1 MSPEPARI
9 LVADDEQGM
18 REACRR
24 VLVSEGYEVEVAQ
37 DGVAALELCEAGKPF
52 AAALID
58 LKMPRMGGLELI
70 ERLRENDADTVLF
83 VITAYASI
91 DTAVEATKRGAY
103 GYIPKP
109 FTPAELLLPVK
120 NGLERRS
127 LAIEARRLREER
139 ESRLLEVAFERSKCN
154 TIINCMTDG
163 VLVVNHDG
171 QIVLRNAAAA
181 RILPECA
188 DLPLPAPLSRLGRP
202 ELTDLVAETLG
213 TEAAPGIV
221 SREVPLGECTYMAN
235 VSSVAEPGGTSSG
248 AVAVL
253 RDITALKKLETA
265 KSMFVSMVAHELKN
279 PLAAIEGY
287 LNVIVSGV
295 AGEDPHRDRQMM
307 QRALLRSRT
316 LRTMVS
322 DLLNLTAIETGN
334 FTVKRTPLDITEV
347 VADAVEASREKAEE
361 KGLELTFDAKAE
373 APCPSTGS
381 GHHEPAERCE
391 RVLAD
396 RDAMARVFANLIDNA
411 IKYTPAPGHV
421 AVRVENHGMYVKV
434 VVQDDGIGMTPE
446 EAGKVFDEFFRAKN
460 PRAAQIPGTGL
471 GLTLVKQLVAMH
483 HGRIA
488 VHTVPGEGSSFAVS
502 LPTADQAGGPS

>member
-24 VLVSEGYEVEVAQ
+24 VLVSEGYEVAVAQ

-188 DLPLPAPLSRLGRP
+188 DLPLPAPLSKLDRP
-202 ELTDLVAETLG
+202 ELTNLVAETLG

-221 SREVPLGECTYMAN
+221 SREVPLGECTYMVN
-235 VSSVAEPGGTSSG
+235 VSSVIEPGGTSSG

-287 LNVIVSGV
+287 INVIVSGA
-295 AGEDPHRDRQMM
+295 AGEDPQRDRQMM

-322 DLLNLTAIETGN
+322 ELLNLTAIETGN
-334 FTVKRTPLDITEV
+334 FTIKRTPLDITGV

-361 KGLELTFDAKAE
+361 KGLELTFDADTE
-373 APCPSTGS
+373 TPC
-381 GHHEPAERCE
+381 EQ
-391 RVLAD
+391 VLAD
-396 RDAMARVFANLIDNA
+396 RDAMTRVFANLIDNA

-421 AVRVENHGMYVKV
+421 SVRVENHGMYVKV
-434 VVQDDGIGMTPE
+434 VVQDDGIGMTQE
-446 EAGKVFDEFFRAKN
+446 EAGRVFDEFFRAKN
-460 PRAAQIPGTGL
+460 PRTAQIPGTGL
-471 GLTLVKQLVAMH
+471 GLTLVKQLVTMH
-483 HGRIA
+483 DGRIA
-488 VHTVPGEGSSFAVS
+488 VHTAPGEGSSFAVS
-502 LPTADQAGGPS
+502 LPTTDQAGGRSL